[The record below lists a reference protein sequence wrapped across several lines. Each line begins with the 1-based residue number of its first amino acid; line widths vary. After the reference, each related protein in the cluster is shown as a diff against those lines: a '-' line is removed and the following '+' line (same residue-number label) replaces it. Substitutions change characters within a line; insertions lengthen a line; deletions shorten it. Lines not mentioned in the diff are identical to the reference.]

1 MNHLSFSNEIILFT
15 SGRCKSLKLIMASL
29 MEYEDTFGQL
39 INWDKSHVMLHCNAF
54 NSTSDR
60 IKRLT
65 CFKQIQGPINY
76 LGCPLFVYRP
86 RNIYLSD
93 LVNKVICRITG
104 TQSKQL
110 RYGGKAILTKHVL
123 EDLSVHLLSA
133 VTPPTTILRQ
143 IQGLILELFWGWK
156 NVRKKY

>member
-1 MNHLSFSNEIILFT
+1 MET
-15 SGRCKSLKLIMASL
+15 LK
-29 MEYEDTFGQL
+29 EYEDTSGQL
-39 INWDKSHVMLHCNAF
+39 TNGYKSHFMLHSNAF
-54 NSTSDR
+54 NRTRDR

-65 CFKQIQGPINY
+65 YFNQKQGPINY
-76 LGCPLFVYRP
+76 LGCPLFFYRP

-143 IQGLILELFWGWK
+143 IQGLIADFLWGWK
-156 NVRKKY
+156 NDRKKYY